1 MRDLEK
7 ERQKGGNTF
16 MADSLLEEEE
26 ASKNVSSVSA
36 VSLGT
41 SQLNQLWE
49 RMRYFL
55 NGKDAE
61 GNDLNNKAVGRAR
74 FTDICELKAMR
85 GKSMTGVL
93 PEKDVVQ
100 AFVSSRLLPLPSDAE
115 FKALFKSL
123 EAYHS
128 EDLNLVNWRSILSA
142 TTMRE
147 QTSYRGIFPKI
158 VSKIHPFFV
167 SIITAIEKSRCQNL
181 TIYHFSVFVNC
192 RKSGN
197 LTVWSWMRAVVKPTR
212 IGPTRKD
219 KPKKRS
225 ANVNRRKKIWQN

>member
-158 VSKIHPFFV
+158 VSKSHPF
-167 SIITAIEKSRCQNL
+167 SCL
-181 TIYHFSVFVNC
+181 
-192 RKSGN
+192 
-197 LTVWSWMRAVVKPTR
+197 
-212 IGPTRKD
+212 
-219 KPKKRS
+219 
-225 ANVNRRKKIWQN
+225 